1 MTTGEDELNPIALT
15 VTETFYVP
23 LPAVKATVEVRIA
36 RDRRTMNN
44 MDPETKAVHI
54 RLEQWG
60 AETRERGSGY
70 PSITLL
76 GRLME
81 QGPMGAGQEG
91 RPPVAL
97 SEAAAH
103 IDACVAKL
111 CQIDQRALREYYQH
125 QVGMYE
131 LSRKLSM
138 RERQA
143 QNVLRRAR
151 WRLAAHLSVIEAD
164 QVCT

>member
-1 MTTGEDELNPIALT
+1 MRVVQAR
-15 VTETFYVP
+15 
-23 LPAVKATVEVRIA
+23 AHATVKVE
-36 RDRRTMNN
+36 RDARTMNN

-60 AETRERGSGY
+60 LETRDSLNGY
-70 PSITLL
+70 PPVTLL

-81 QGPMGAGQEG
+81 QGPMGAGQQG

-103 IDACVAKL
+103 VDACVGKL
-111 CQIDQRALREYYQH
+111 CQIDQQALRLYYHSQIPR
-125 QVGMYE
+125 E
-131 LSRKLSM
+131 LLAKRLHM
-138 RERQA
+138 RVRQA

-151 WRLAAHLSVIEAD
+151 WRVQAHLAVME
-164 QVCT
+164 Q